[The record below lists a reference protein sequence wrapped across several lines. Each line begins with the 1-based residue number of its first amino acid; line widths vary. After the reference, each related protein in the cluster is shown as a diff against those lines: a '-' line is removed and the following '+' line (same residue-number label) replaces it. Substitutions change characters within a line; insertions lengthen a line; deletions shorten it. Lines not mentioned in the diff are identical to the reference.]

1 MRRAMA
7 EADVGDDVYGEDPTI
22 ARLEA
27 RVAELLGKE
36 AALFVPSGTMANQLA
51 LAVHTTPGDEVLTDA
66 DAHILHYES
75 GAAAALSGL
84 QITPLPGARALPS
97 PETVTTASRGGYY
110 WEPRTRL
117 VWLENTANRAGG
129 LVLDPAGT
137 HAVAEVARAHNLA
150 LHLDGARLW
159 NAAVATGTE
168 EATLAAPFDTVSVC
182 LSKGLGAPVGS
193 LLAGPK
199 DLVQRAHRLR
209 KRWGGGMRQVGILG
223 AAGLYALDHHR
234 ARLADDHAHAR
245 LIADAVAGL
254 PGVSAA
260 PPDTNIV
267 MVDVPM
273 RAADAVAALAEAHVR
288 VSAFG
293 PHRLRLTTHLDVTA
307 EDAAFAAEALRRV
320 LGGDA

>member
-22 ARLEA
+22 QRLEA

-51 LAVHTTPGDEVLTDA
+51 LAVHTEPGDEVLTHT

-84 QITPLPGARALPS
+84 QITPLPGPRGLPA
-97 PETVTTASRGGYY
+97 PEAFATAIRGGYY

-129 LVLDPAGT
+129 LVLDDAGT
-137 HAVAEVARAHNLA
+137 QAVVDVARAHALA

-159 NAAVATGTE
+159 NAAVATGRSE
-168 EATLAAPFDTVSVC
+168 FDLAAPFDTVSVC

-193 LLAGPK
+193 LLAGPAA
-199 DLVQRAHRLR
+199 LVQRAHRFR

-234 ARLADDHAHAR
+234 ARIADDHAHAR
-245 LIADAVAGL
+245 LLAGAVQGL
-254 PGVSAA
+254 DGVSAA
-260 PPDTNIV
+260 VPDTNIV
-267 MVDVPM
+267 MVDIPM
-273 RAADAVAALAEAHVR
+273 PAAEAVSRLADAGVR

-293 PHRLRLTTHLDVTA
+293 PHRLRLTTHLDVTDG
-307 EDAAFAAEALRRV
+307 DAAFAADALRRV
-320 LGGDA
+320 LGGQ